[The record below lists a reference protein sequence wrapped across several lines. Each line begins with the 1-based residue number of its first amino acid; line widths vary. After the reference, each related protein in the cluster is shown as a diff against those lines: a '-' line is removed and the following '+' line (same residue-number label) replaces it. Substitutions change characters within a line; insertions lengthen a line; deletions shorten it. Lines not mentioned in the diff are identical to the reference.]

1 MFARKIQK
9 YIQEKKLFAPS
20 DKILVALSGGADS
33 VALLCVLR
41 QLGYEC
47 VCAHCNFH
55 LRGEESDR
63 DEAFVRALCEERNIP
78 LCVTH
83 FDTEAYARQ
92 NKLSIEMAA
101 RELRYAWFEQM
112 RVQTHAAVTAVAHHR
127 DDSVET
133 FLLNMVRGTGINGL
147 KGIAPVNGHVVR
159 PLLTMGRTEI
169 LDYLASQKQPYVTD
183 STNLEDV
190 YARNKLRL
198 DVLPVLREINPAA
211 DENIAGTAARLAEV
225 EKIYRRAVEEACR
238 RVTDGEGRIRI
249 GRLQEEVSPQC
260 VLFELLHPKG
270 FNAAQLAD
278 IYRSLSHG
286 SGKLFYSETF
296 VLLRDREYLL
306 LRPRDEK
313 EEKPPVLHRSVRM
326 KDAGFVLPRDRHVA
340 CLDADKV
347 SEPLTLRKWHSGDRF
362 VPFGMKGFKSVRD
375 YLRDRKL
382 SLFEKEN
389 QYVVCAGN
397 EIVWVVNERPDGRF
411 CVTDETKTVLLLSV
425 SAEE

>member
-147 KGIAPVNGHVVR
+147 KGIAPVNGCVVR
-159 PLLTMGRTEI
+159 PLLTVGRTEI

-238 RVTDGEGRIRI
+238 RVTDGEGRIHI

-260 VLFELLHPKG
+260 VLFE
-270 FNAAQLAD
+270 
-278 IYRSLSHG
+278 
-286 SGKLFYSETF
+286 
-296 VLLRDREYLL
+296 
-306 LRPRDEK
+306 
-313 EEKPPVLHRSVRM
+313 VLHRSVRM